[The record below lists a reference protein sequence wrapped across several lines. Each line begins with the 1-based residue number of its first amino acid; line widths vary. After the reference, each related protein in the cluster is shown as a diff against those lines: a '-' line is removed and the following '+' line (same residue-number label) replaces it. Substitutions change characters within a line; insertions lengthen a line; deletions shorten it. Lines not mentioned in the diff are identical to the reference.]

1 MPVALEDEHFSMYQ
15 QKPRKQQQELPREE
29 ASTAAFRRAASFAYD
44 GVQEMSSQ
52 LRRSF
57 RSTRSHTI
65 TTAWHSV
72 MKRKCEER
80 AHEDEGEYGE
90 DDPLEKVDDKR
101 WKNAGHVGGGGGH
114 GHHTNVVIY
123 AGVLRTYDMTAAG
136 FSNTNYKS

>member
-101 WKNAGHVGGGGGH
+101 WKNAGH
-114 GHHTNVVIY
+114 HTNVVIY
-123 AGVLRTYDMTAAG
+123 AGVLRTYDMTAPG
-136 FSNTNYKS
+136 FSNTANYKS

>member
-15 QKPRKQQQELPREE
+15 PKPIKREAGE
-29 ASTAAFRRAASFAYD
+29 PTAFRRAASFAYD
-44 GVQEMSSQ
+44 GVHEMGSQ

-72 MKRKCEER
+72 VKRKCEER
-80 AHEDEGEYGE
+80 TQEDEGDYGE

-101 WKNAGHVGGGGGH
+101 WKNAGH
-114 GHHTNVVIY
+114 HTNVVIY
-123 AGVLRTYDMTAAG
+123 AGVLRTYDMTAPG
-136 FSNTNYKS
+136 FSNTANYKS